1 MNRLFVCS
9 LLAAPRVLMMAA
21 RVVLVAA
28 ALFSPAVARAHGVDI
43 SDVTGQAGVRTVRF
57 GYTDGEF
64 MLFAKVKV
72 YPPSTPDATVQ
83 ESMTDRDG
91 YFSFVPFEDGNWR
104 LTAEDGM
111 GHKGEIVV
119 TVDEAA
125 GAAPGAV
132 VQNTAS
138 NKLSKPIAIVLG
150 LSLILNMFTFYH
162 FVLKKSARG
171 DVGARGIDGGATKKD
186 GIHAH

>member
-1 MNRLFVCS
+1 MKHLFVCS
-9 LLAAPRVLMMAA
+9 LLTASLLLP
-21 RVVLVAA
+21 AA
-28 ALFSPAVARAHGVDI
+28 AFAHGVDV

-91 YFSFVPFEDGNWR
+91 YFSFVPFENGDWR

-111 GHKGEIVV
+111 GHMGEIVV
-119 TVDEAA
+119 TVADGTTQEAA
-125 GAAPGAV
+125 SQTENAAP
-132 VQNTAS
+132 S
-138 NKLSKPIAIVLG
+138 NRLPRLIAIALG
-150 LSLILNMFTFYH
+150 LSVIFNVFAFWYLTGRK
-162 FVLKKSARG
+162 LKKKGKPADGSPP
-171 DVGARGIDGGATKKD
+171 GAA
-186 GIHAH
+186 HAH